1 MQRRHALGA
10 AVTGL
15 AAAGC
20 ATTTAA
26 AVPFTVAQPAV
37 PIAGST
43 DVFPVRRIY
52 CIGRNYAAH
61 AREMGSDPTREP
73 PFYFTK
79 PATALT
85 ASGSTVAYPTETKNY
100 HYEMELVIAIGAPVF
115 KVTPE
120 AAVAAI
126 WGYAPGLDMTRR
138 DLQAAAK
145 AAGKPWD
152 TAKGFDQS
160 AILGEIVRV
169 SETGLLKGGAIT
181 LAVNGTERQRGD
193 LADMIWNQA
202 EIVSNLSQLYHLH
215 PGDLIYT
222 GTPAGVGAVV
232 PGDVLTGRIDGVGE
246 ITLTVGQPE

>member
-1 MQRRHALGA
+1 MSNFVFPPAEIPSA
-10 AVTGL
+10 AVRGTQ
-15 AAAGC
+15 ARY
-20 ATTTAA
+20 
-26 AVPFTVAQPAV
+26 AV
-37 PIAGST
+37 S
-43 DVFPVRRIY
+43 RIF
-52 CIGRNYAAH
+52 CVGRNYADH
-61 AREMGSDPTREP
+61 AREMGADPTREP

-85 ASGSTVAYPTETKNY
+85 PSGATVPYPTETKNY
-100 HYEMELVIAIGAPVF
+100 HYEMELVLALGAPVF

-126 WGYAPGLDMTRR
+126 WGYATGLDMTRR

-160 AILGEIVRV
+160 AILGEIARV
-169 SETGLLKGGAIT
+169 ADVGRLERGAIT
-181 LAVNGTERQRGD
+181 LAVNGVEKQRGD
-193 LADMIWNQA
+193 LADMIWNAA
-202 EIVSNLSQLYHLH
+202 EIVSNLSHLYHLH

-232 PGDVLTGRIDGVGE
+232 PGDVILGRIEGLGE
-246 ITLTVGQPE
+246 IHLTVGPAE